1 VKSSTDAAANRI
13 EPVNVPGCFIRIQ
26 GTYSSLRTAEQR
38 VADFILKHA
47 EELIYLTVTELA
59 ERTQTSESTVVRLC
73 QKIGYKGYQEFK
85 IMLARDLVGPTETV
99 YEQIGASDALP
110 SLKAKVFQANAQAL
124 KDTIEVLSDEDL
136 GRAVEAIARARR
148 VEIYGI
154 GGSAPL
160 ALDAYHKFMK
170 LGICAVALNDSD
182 LMAMSSSLLGVGD
195 VALGI
200 SHTGAS
206 RDVCDAMEN
215 AQNAGATTICITH
228 RATSPITKV
237 SNVKLFTAAKETV
250 FGSDAMSS
258 RIAQLSIIDVLYA
271 AVANQDYDRA
281 LTRIQTTREASA
293 SKRY

>member
-1 VKSSTDAAANRI
+1 MKTSLDGRI

-85 IMLARDLVGPTETV
+85 IMLARDLVGPAETV
-99 YEQIGASDALP
+99 YEQIEPTDSLEAL
-110 SLKAKVFQANAQAL
+110 KTKVFQANAQAL
-124 KDTIEVLSDEDL
+124 KDTIEVLADDELLKAVQAL
-136 GRAVEAIARARR
+136 GRARR

-160 ALDAYHKFMK
+160 AFDAYHKFMK
-170 LGICAVALNDSD
+170 LGICATWLNDSD
-182 LMAMSSSLLGVGD
+182 LMAMSSSLLDATD
-195 VALGI
+195 VVLGI

-215 AQNAGATTICITH
+215 AQNAGATTICVTH

-237 SNVKLFTAAKETV
+237 SNIKLFTAAKETA
-250 FGSDAMSS
+250 FGSDATSS
-258 RIAQLSIIDVLYA
+258 RIAQLSIVDVLYA
-271 AVANQDYDRA
+271 GIANQDYDHA
-281 LTRIQTTREASA
+281 LALVQKTREASA
-293 SKRY
+293 GKRY

>member
-1 VKSSTDAAANRI
+1 MKTSPEARVD
-13 EPVNVPGCFIRIQ
+13 PVNVPGCFIRIQ

-99 YEQIGASDALP
+99 YEEIDKGDSLSAL
-110 SLKAKVFQANAQAL
+110 KNKIFQANAQAL
-124 KDTIEVLSDEDL
+124 KDTIEVLSDDEL
-136 GRAVEAIARARR
+136 VRAVAALATARR
-148 VEIYGI
+148 VEVYGI

-170 LGICAVALNDSD
+170 LGISCVWLSDSD
-182 LMAMSSSLLGVGD
+182 LMAMSSSLLGTSD
-195 VALGI
+195 VVLGI

-215 AQNAGATTICITH
+215 AQNGGATTICITH

-237 SNVKLFTAAKETV
+237 ANVKLFTAAKETA
-250 FGSDAMSS
+250 FGSDATSS
-258 RIAQLSIIDVLYA
+258 RIAQLTIIDTLFA
-271 AVANQDYDRA
+271 GIANQNYDHF
-281 LTRIQTTREASA
+281 LERIQRTREASA
-293 SKRY
+293 GKRY

>member
-1 VKSSTDAAANRI
+1 VKTSPDAPRI

-99 YEQIGASDALP
+99 YEQIDSGDSLE
-110 SLKAKVFQANAQAL
+110 SLKTKVFQANAQAL
-124 KDTIEVLSDEDL
+124 KDTIEVLSDEEL
-136 GRAVEAIARARR
+136 GRAVEAIGRARR

-170 LGICAVALNDSD
+170 LGVCAVWLNDSD
-182 LMAMSSSLLGVGD
+182 LMAMSSSLLTAAD

-237 SNVKLFTAAKETV
+237 SNVKLFTAAKETA
-250 FGSDAMSS
+250 FGSDATSS

-271 AVANQDYDRA
+271 GIANQDYDHA
-281 LTRIQTTREASA
+281 LSRIQKTREASA

>member
-1 VKSSTDAAANRI
+1 MKTSPDANRI
-13 EPVNVPGCFIRIQ
+13 EPVSVPGCFVRIQ
-26 GTYSSLRTAEQR
+26 GTYSALRTAEQR

-47 EELIYLTVTELA
+47 EDLIYLTVTELA

-85 IMLARDLVGPTETV
+85 IMLARDLVGPAETV
-99 YEQIGASDALP
+99 YEQIGPGDAID

-124 KDTIEVLSDEDL
+124 KDTMEVLSDEDL
-136 GRAVEAIARARR
+136 GRAVDAMVKANR

-170 LGICAVALNDSD
+170 LGVNCMWQSDSD
-182 LMAMSSSLLGVGD
+182 LMAMSSSLLRAGD

-215 AQNAGATTICITH
+215 AQNGGATTICITH

-237 SNVKLFTAAKETV
+237 SNIKLFTAAKETA
-250 FGSDAMSS
+250 FGSDATSS
-258 RIAQLSIIDVLYA
+258 RIGQLTIIDTLFA
-271 AVANQDYDRA
+271 GIANADYDRA
-281 LTRIQTTREASA
+281 FSNIQKTREASSA
-293 SKRY
+293 KRY

>member
-1 VKSSTDAAANRI
+1 MKTSPETTRI

-85 IMLARDLVGPTETV
+85 IMLARDLVGPAETV
-99 YEQIGASDALP
+99 YEQIEPTDSLEAL
-110 SLKAKVFQANAQAL
+110 KTKVFQANAQAL
-124 KDTIEVLSDEDL
+124 KDTIEVLADDELVKAVHAL
-136 GRAVEAIARARR
+136 GHARR

-160 ALDAYHKFMK
+160 AFDAYHKLMK
-170 LGICAVALNDSD
+170 LGICATWLNDSD
-182 LMAMSSSLLGVGD
+182 LMAMSSSLLDAAD
-195 VALGI
+195 VVLGI

-237 SNVKLFTAAKETV
+237 SNIKLFTAAKETA
-250 FGSDAMSS
+250 FGSDATSS
-258 RIAQLSIIDVLYA
+258 RIAQLSIVDVLYA
-271 AVANQDYDRA
+271 GIANQDYDHA
-281 LTRIQTTREASA
+281 LALVQKTREASA
-293 SKRY
+293 GKRY

>member
-1 VKSSTDAAANRI
+1 METTPETSRI

-85 IMLARDLVGPTETV
+85 IMLARDLVGPAETV
-99 YEQIGASDALP
+99 YEEIDSSDSLTALK
-110 SLKAKVFQANAQAL
+110 SKVFQANAQAL
-124 KDTIEVLSDEDL
+124 KDTIEVLGDEEL
-136 GRAVEAIARARR
+136 GKAVAALAKARR

-160 ALDAYHKFMK
+160 AFDAYHKFMK
-170 LGICAVALNDSD
+170 LGICATWLNDSD
-182 LMAMSSSLLGVGD
+182 LMAMSSSLLDHQD

-228 RATSPITKV
+228 RATSPITKA
-237 SNVKLFTAAKETV
+237 SNIRLFTAAKETA
-250 FGSDAMSS
+250 FGSDATSS
-258 RIAQLSIIDVLYA
+258 RIAQLTIVDVLYA
-271 AVANQDYDRA
+271 GIANQDYDRA
-281 LTRIQTTREASA
+281 LGLVQKTREASA
-293 SKRY
+293 GKRY

>member
-1 VKSSTDAAANRI
+1 M
-13 EPVNVPGCFIRIQ
+13 NVPGCFIRIQ

-47 EELIYLTVTELA
+47 EDLIYLTVTELA

-99 YEQIGASDALP
+99 YEEIDRGDTLSV
-110 SLKAKVFQANAQAL
+110 LKNKIFQANAQAL
-124 KDTIEVLSDEDL
+124 KDTIEVLSDDEL
-136 GRAVEAIARARR
+136 GRAVSALATARR

-154 GGSAPL
+154 GGSAAL

-170 LGICAVALNDSD
+170 LGISCTWLSDSD
-182 LMAMSSSLLGVGD
+182 LMAMSSSLLGTTD
-195 VALGI
+195 VVLGI

-237 SNVKLFTAAKETV
+237 ANVKLFTAAKETA
-250 FGSDAMSS
+250 FGSDATSS
-258 RIAQLSIIDVLYA
+258 RIAQLTIIDTLFA
-271 AVANQDYDRA
+271 GIANQNYDHF
-281 LTRIQTTREASA
+281 LERIQRTREASA
-293 SKRY
+293 GKRY

>member
-1 VKSSTDAAANRI
+1 MKTSPDAPRI

-99 YEQIGASDALP
+99 YEQIDSGDSLE
-110 SLKAKVFQANAQAL
+110 SLKTKVFQANAQAL
-124 KDTIEVLSDEDL
+124 KDTIEVLSDEEL
-136 GRAVEAIARARR
+136 GRAVEAIGRARR

-170 LGICAVALNDSD
+170 LGVSAVWLNDSD
-182 LMAMSSSLLGVGD
+182 LHGD
-195 VALGI
+195 VVVVAYCLRRSTWDLAYRRLARRVRCDGERAERRR
-200 SHTGAS
+200 HDDLHHAP
-206 RDVCDAMEN
+206 RDVADHE
-215 AQNAGATTICITH
+215 GLE
-228 RATSPITKV
+228 R
-237 SNVKLFTAAKETV
+237 
-250 FGSDAMSS
+250 
-258 RIAQLSIIDVLYA
+258 
-271 AVANQDYDRA
+271 
-281 LTRIQTTREASA
+281 
-293 SKRY
+293 

>member
-1 VKSSTDAAANRI
+1 VKTSSDATRI
-13 EPVNVPGCFIRIQ
+13 EPVNVPGCFIRIE

-99 YEQIGASDALP
+99 YEQIAPTD
-110 SLKAKVFQANAQAL
+110 SLETLKTKIFQANAQAL
-124 KDTIEVLSDEDL
+124 KDTIEVLGDDDL
-136 GRAVEAIARARR
+136 KNAVDALLNARKI
-148 VEIYGI
+148 EIFGI

-160 ALDAYHKFMK
+160 AFDAYHKFMK
-170 LGICAVALNDSD
+170 LGLPATWLNDGD
-182 LMAMSSSLLGVGD
+182 LMAMSSVLLGPGD

-215 AQNAGATTICITH
+215 ATKHGATTICITH
-228 RATSPITKV
+228 RATSPITKFA
-237 SNVKLFTAAKETV
+237 KIRLFTAAKETA
-250 FGSDAMSS
+250 FGSDATSS
-258 RIAQLSIIDVLYA
+258 RIAQLSIIDTLYA
-271 AVANQDYDRA
+271 GIANADYEKAFARV
-281 LTRIQTTREASA
+281 QKVREASA

>member
-1 VKSSTDAAANRI
+1 VRTSSSDATRI
-13 EPVNVPGCFIRIQ
+13 ETVNVPGCFIRIQ

-99 YEQIGASDALP
+99 YEQIDAGD
-110 SLKAKVFQANAQAL
+110 SLEVLKSKIFQANAQAL
-124 KDTIEVLSDEDL
+124 KDTIEVLSDEEL
-136 GRAVEAIARARR
+136 VKAVAVLSSARR

-160 ALDAYHKFMK
+160 ALDAYHKLMR
-170 LGICAVALNDSD
+170 LGLAAVWLNDSD
-182 LMAMSSSLLGVGD
+182 LMAMSSSLLGPGD

-215 AQNAGATTICITH
+215 AQKAGATTICITH

-237 SNVKLFTAAKETV
+237 SNIKLFTAAKETA
-250 FGSDAMSS
+250 FGSDATSS
-258 RIAQLSIIDVLYA
+258 RIAQLSIVDVLYA
-271 AVANQDYDRA
+271 GIANQDYDHA
-281 LTRIQTTREASA
+281 LARIQKTREASA
-293 SKRY
+293 GKRY

>member
-1 VKSSTDAAANRI
+1 MKTSADATRI

-85 IMLARDLVGPTETV
+85 IMLARDLVGPAETV
-99 YEQIGASDALP
+99 YEQIEPTDSLEAL
-110 SLKAKVFQANAQAL
+110 KTKVFQANAQAL
-124 KDTIEVLSDEDL
+124 KDTIEVLADDELAKAVHAL
-136 GRAVEAIARARR
+136 GHARR

-160 ALDAYHKFMK
+160 AFDAYHKFMK
-170 LGICAVALNDSD
+170 LGICATWLNDSD
-182 LMAMSSSLLGVGD
+182 LMAMSSSLLDATD
-195 VALGI
+195 VVLGI

-237 SNVKLFTAAKETV
+237 SNIKLFTAAKETA
-250 FGSDAMSS
+250 FGSDATSS
-258 RIAQLSIIDVLYA
+258 RIAQLSIVDVLYA
-271 AVANQDYDRA
+271 GIANQDYDHA
-281 LTRIQTTREASA
+281 LALVQKTREASA
-293 SKRY
+293 GKRY

>member
-1 VKSSTDAAANRI
+1 MKTSPDAPRI

-85 IMLARDLVGPTETV
+85 IMLARDLVGPAETV
-99 YEQIGASDALP
+99 YEEIDSDDSLEAL
-110 SLKAKVFQANAQAL
+110 KTKVFQANAQAL
-124 KDTIEVLSDEDL
+124 KDTIEVLSDEEL
-136 GRAVEAIARARR
+136 AKAVEAIVRARR

-170 LGICAVALNDSD
+170 LGICAVWLNDSD
-182 LMAMSSSLLGVGD
+182 LMAMSSSLLSAGD

-237 SNVKLFTAAKETV
+237 SNVKLFTAAKETA
-250 FGSDAMSS
+250 FGSDATSS

-271 AVANQDYDRA
+271 GIANQDYDHA
-281 LTRIQTTREASA
+281 LARIQKTREASA
-293 SKRY
+293 GKRY

>member
-1 VKSSTDAAANRI
+1 M
-13 EPVNVPGCFIRIQ
+13 
-26 GTYSSLRTAEQR
+26 
-38 VADFILKHA
+38 
-47 EELIYLTVTELA
+47 
-59 ERTQTSESTVVRLC
+59 C

-99 YEQIGASDALP
+99 YEQIASSDSLP
-110 SLKAKVFQANAQAL
+110 SLKSKVFQANAQAL
-124 KDTIEVLSDEDL
+124 KDTIEVLSDEEL
-136 GRAVEAIARARR
+136 EHAVEAIARARR

-170 LGICAVALNDSD
+170 LGIPAVALNDSD

-195 VALGI
+195 VALGV

-237 SNVKLFTAAKETV
+237 SNVKLFTAAKETA

-271 AVANQDYDRA
+271 AVANQDYDHA
-281 LTRIQTTREASA
+281 LSRIQKTREASA
-293 SKRY
+293 GKRY

>member
-1 VKSSTDAAANRI
+1 MKTTPEATRI
-13 EPVNVPGCFIRIQ
+13 EPVNVPGCFVRIQ

-99 YEQIGASDALP
+99 YEQIEPTDALP

-124 KDTIEVLSDEDL
+124 KDTIEVLSDEEL
-136 GRAVEAIARARR
+136 GKAVEAIARARK

-170 LGICAVALNDSD
+170 LGICAVWLNDSD
-182 LMAMSSSLLGVGD
+182 LMAMSSSLLLPGD

-237 SNVKLFTAAKETV
+237 SNVKLFTAAKETA
-250 FGSDAMSS
+250 FGSDATSS
-258 RIAQLSIIDVLYA
+258 RIAQLTIIDTLFA
-271 AVANQDYDRA
+271 SIANQDYDHA
-281 LTRIQTTREASA
+281 LQRIQKTREASA
-293 SKRY
+293 GKRY

>member
-1 VKSSTDAAANRI
+1 MKTSPDAARI

-85 IMLARDLVGPTETV
+85 IMLARDLVGPAETV
-99 YEQIGASDALP
+99 YEQIEPSDSLEAL
-110 SLKAKVFQANAQAL
+110 KTKIFQANAQAL
-124 KDTIEVLSDEDL
+124 KDTIEVLVDEDL
-136 GRAVEAIARARR
+136 AKAVHALGHARR

-160 ALDAYHKFMK
+160 AFDAYHKFMK
-170 LGICAVALNDSD
+170 LGIGATWLNDAD
-182 LMAMSSSLLGVGD
+182 LMAMSSSLLDASD
-195 VALGI
+195 VVLGI

-237 SNVKLFTAAKETV
+237 SNIKLFTAAKETA
-250 FGSDAMSS
+250 FGSDATSS
-258 RIAQLSIIDVLYA
+258 RIAQLSIVDVLYA
-271 AVANQDYDRA
+271 GIANQDYDHA
-281 LTRIQTTREASA
+281 LLLVQKTREASA
-293 SKRY
+293 GKRY

>member
-1 VKSSTDAAANRI
+1 VKTSPDATRI

-85 IMLARDLVGPTETV
+85 IMLARDLVGPAETV
-99 YEQIGASDALP
+99 YEQIEPSDSLEAL
-110 SLKAKVFQANAQAL
+110 KTKIFQANAQAL
-124 KDTIEVLSDEDL
+124 KDTIEVLVDEDL
-136 GRAVEAIARARR
+136 VKAVHALGHARR

-160 ALDAYHKFMK
+160 AFDAYHKFMK
-170 LGICAVALNDSD
+170 LGIGATWLNDSD
-182 LMAMSSSLLGVGD
+182 LMAMSSSLLDASD
-195 VALGI
+195 VVLGI

-237 SNVKLFTAAKETV
+237 SNIKLFTAAKETA
-250 FGSDAMSS
+250 FGSDATSS
-258 RIAQLSIIDVLYA
+258 RIAQLSIVDVLYA
-271 AVANQDYDRA
+271 GIANQDYDHA
-281 LTRIQTTREASA
+281 LALVQKTREASA
-293 SKRY
+293 GKRY

>member
-1 VKSSTDAAANRI
+1 MLDVKTPTELKV
-13 EPVNVPGCFIRIQ
+13 EPVNVPGCFVRIQ
-26 GTYSSLRTAEQR
+26 GTYASLRTAEQR

-99 YEQIGASDALP
+99 YEQIDSKDSLET
-110 SLKAKVFQANAQAL
+110 LKAKVFQANAQAL
-124 KDTIEVLSDEDL
+124 KDTIEVLSDSEL
-136 GRAVEAIARARR
+136 QLAVDAIAKCRR
-148 VEIYGI
+148 LEIYGI

-170 LGICAVALNDSD
+170 LGIPAVWLNDSD
-182 LMAMSSSLLGVGD
+182 LMAMSSSLLEPGD

-206 RDVCDAMEN
+206 RDICDAMEN
-215 AQNAGATTICITH
+215 AQKAGATTVCITH
-228 RATSPITKV
+228 QATSPITPV
-237 SNVKLFTAAKETV
+237 SHIKLYTAAKETA
-250 FGSDAMSS
+250 FGSDATSS
-258 RIAQLSIIDVLYA
+258 RIAQLTIIDTLFA
-271 AVANQDYDRA
+271 AIANRDYDTA
-281 LTRIQTTREASA
+281 LSRIQKTREASA
-293 SKRY
+293 GKRY

>member
-1 VKSSTDAAANRI
+1 VKTSTDLGPSRI
-13 EPVNVPGCFIRIQ
+13 EPVSVPGCFIRIQ

-99 YEQIGASDALP
+99 YEQIAATDALP
-110 SLKAKVFQANAQAL
+110 ALKSKVFQANAQAL
-124 KDTIEVLSDEDL
+124 KDTIEVLSDEEL
-136 GRAVEAIARARR
+136 ERAVDAIANARR
-148 VEIYGI
+148 VEVYGI

-170 LGICAVALNDSD
+170 LGISAVALSDSD
-182 LMAMSSSLLGVGD
+182 LMAMSSSLLGPGD
-195 VALGI
+195 VALGV

-215 AQNAGATTICITH
+215 AQKAGATTICITH

-237 SNVKLFTAAKETV
+237 SNVKLFTAAKETA

-258 RIAQLSIIDVLYA
+258 RISQLSIIDVLYA
-271 AVANQDYDRA
+271 AVANKNYDRA
-281 LTRIQTTREASA
+281 LARIQKTREASA
-293 SKRY
+293 GKRY

>member
-1 VKSSTDAAANRI
+1 MSPPSETRV
-13 EPVNVPGCFIRIQ
+13 EPVNVPGCFVRIQ
-26 GTYSSLRTAEQR
+26 GTYATLRAAEQR
-38 VADFILKHA
+38 VADFILRHA
-47 EELIYLTVTELA
+47 EDLIYLTVTELA

-73 QKIGYKGYQEFK
+73 QKIGYRGYQEFK

-99 YEQIGASDALP
+99 HEQIAPSDPLP
-110 SLKAKVFQANAQAL
+110 LLKAKVFQANAQAL
-124 KDTIEVLSDEDL
+124 KDTIEVLSDEEL
-136 GRAVEAIARARR
+136 ARGVAALANARK

-160 ALDAYHKFMK
+160 ALDAYHKFMR
-170 LGICAVALNDSD
+170 LGIACVSLSDSD
-182 LMAMSSSLLGVGD
+182 LMAMASSLLTPAD

-215 AQNAGATTICITH
+215 ARQAGATTICITH

-237 SNVKLFTAAKETV
+237 SDIKLFTAAKETA

-258 RIAQLSIIDVLYA
+258 RIAQLSIIDTLYA
-271 AVANQDYDRA
+271 GIAHSDYETS
-281 LTRIQTTREASA
+281 LGRIQKTRKASA
-293 SKRY
+293 GKRY